1 MKQHTGFKRDC
12 LIQVCSWCAND
23 CSSLTFQFRNI
34 MLHPQFPF
42 AYYCFSKPAHT
53 YLHENYYSAEIM
65 IKSASTLLRREYFKH
80 CKINHK
86 ALEPASSCVTFVSN
100 CIFFLCWSSATSTD
114 LIGYKNDSFICWGVK
129 ILRDGRFLAFVYNFA
144 YRVWSCP
151 NIQDKHISDIGL
163 QAGCF
168 EYIGYFFISGSPK
181 TYTCH

>member
-42 AYYCFSKPAHT
+42 AYYCFSKPAHHT

-100 CIFFLCWSSATSTD
+100 CIFFFYVDHLLHPLTWLDIKMINLSVGGSKYWETADFSLLCT
-114 LIGYKNDSFICWGVK
+114 
-129 ILRDGRFLAFVYNFA
+129 ILLTECGHVPISRT
-144 YRVWSCP
+144 
-151 NIQDKHISDIGL
+151 NIFQI
-163 QAGCF
+163 
-168 EYIGYFFISGSPK
+168 
-181 TYTCH
+181 